1 MPHAAGRVRKT
12 AVEKRRDTPAMIA
25 DAWYDF

>member
-1 MPHAAGRVRKT
+1 MLHAAGSVRRI